1 VRRALTL
8 PRSDLLL
15 AAGVAAGAAAEITLN
30 HALQPRGAAAATEL
44 AAAAALAWRRRAP
57 LAATTV
63 VAWALALEATLGVPL
78 QEPLVPLMAI
88 VVMAYSLGAYA
99 RLERVLAGA
108 AILVAADVVSA
119 TSQDQTGFGNVVFGI
134 IFFGGALLLGRVT
147 RARANRAAELEARAA
162 DLERRQEERS
172 REAAAAERVRIAR
185 DLHDVIAHSVSVMV
199 VQAGAAEEVLRRDP
213 ERAVEP
219 IRSVQVTGRDAIAE
233 LGRLLGILREH
244 GDEVGLAPQPGLDD
258 LDGLL
263 EETRRA
269 GLPVEL
275 TVEGDP
281 RRLAPG
287 VELAIYRVVQEALTN
302 ARKHAGDARAAV
314 MLRYGAAEVS
324 AEVRDDGSAAKNGH
338 GGGHGLIGMRER
350 VAVYGGSLDATH
362 RAEGGFA
369 VRVRIPLDAGE

>member
-1 VRRALTL
+1 VRRVPTL

-15 AAGVAAGAAAEITLN
+15 AAGVAVCAVAEIALN
-30 HALQPRGAAAATEL
+30 HALQPPTAAAATEL
-44 AAAAALAWRRRAP
+44 SAAGALAWRRRAP

-78 QEPLVPLMAI
+78 QQPLVPLMAI

-99 RLERVLAGA
+99 GLERVLAGV

-119 TSQDQTGFGNVVFGI
+119 TSQDQTGFGNVAFGL

-147 RARANRAAELEARAA
+147 RARAARAGELELRAA
-162 DLERRQEERS
+162 DLERRQEERA
-172 REAAAAERVRIAR
+172 RAAAAAERVRIAR
-185 DLHDVIAHSVSVMV
+185 ELHDVIAHSVSVMV

-213 ERAVEP
+213 QRAIEPLRAV
-219 IRSVQVTGRDAIAE
+219 QATGRDAIAE

-244 GDEVGLAPQPGLDD
+244 GEEVGLAPQPGLDD
-258 LDGLL
+258 IGGLL
-263 EETRRA
+263 DQARGA

-275 TVEGDP
+275 TVEGRP
-281 RRLAPG
+281 RPLAPG

-314 MLRYGAAEVS
+314 MLRYGDDEVS
-324 AEVRDDGSAAKNGH
+324 AEVRDDGSGAENGH
-338 GGGHGLIGMRER
+338 GSGHGLIGMRER
-350 VAVYGGSLDATH
+350 VAVYGGSLDAAR

-369 VRVRIPLDAGE
+369 VEVRIPLDSGA

>member
-1 VRRALTL
+1 VITAGRRGLIDRAMRRADVLGLVALSLFVGVGLVRRLPEDPGLAL
-8 PRSDLLL
+8 
-15 AAGVAAGAAAEITLN
+15 
-30 HALQPRGAAAATEL
+30 AAATT
-44 AAAAALAWRRRAP
+44 A
-57 LAATTV
+57 
-63 VAWALALEATLGVPL
+63 
-78 QEPLVPLMAI
+78 
-88 VVMAYSLGAYA
+88 
-99 RLERVLAGA
+99 
-108 AILVAADVVSA
+108 LVAAVMFDRLDARFVLPSAVLGTVAVAALGDGRASYVSWFA
-119 TSQDQTGFGNVVFGI
+119 VCVFGAWCVL
-134 IFFGGALLLGRVT
+134 GGRRWDGLAYWAGSLVLF
-147 RARANRAAELEARAA
+147 AAEWLVAEEPDPGWAAWMAGTTFTVCAAVLVRHEIGLVNQLREAEAGLA
-162 DLERRQEERS
+162 ERS
-172 REAAAAERVRIAR
+172 RAEERNRIAR

-258 LDGLL
+258 LGGLL
-263 EETRRA
+263 EETRHA

-324 AEVRDDGSAAKNGH
+324 AEVRDDGSAANNGH